1 LEAGMKIVRII
12 SIALASL
19 LALAIVGMGIA
30 RLVINGPIGPIAG
43 GRLDGTERTAP
54 ADWDFTDEHFTI
66 AVEVQPDDPHSVTV
80 VCFVSD
86 GELYVPARDAAEK
99 DWPQMALAD
108 GRARLR
114 VGKDLY
120 SVQLVKVEDD
130 SERERVFLAAG
141 EKYPRLAEQS
151 GGQIPEGVWLFRAE
165 PRP

>member
-1 LEAGMKIVRII
+1 
-12 SIALASL
+12 
-19 LALAIVGMGIA
+19 
-30 RLVINGPIGPIAG
+30 
-43 GRLDGTERTAP
+43 
-54 ADWDFTDEHFTI
+54 
-66 AVEVQPDDPHSVTV
+66 
-80 VCFVSD
+80 
-86 GELYVPARDAAEK
+86 
-99 DWPQMALAD
+99 MALAD

-141 EKYPRLAEQS
+141 QKYPRLAEQS